1 MLQNS
6 RIQNSIAQ
14 TLVRQLSEKLHTK
27 VEIGKIHYKLFNT
40 IAIDDVYLEDQHQD
54 TLLYVKSL
62 DAHFNLW
69 KFFRGKYQFRSI
81 DLNQLHG
88 NIAIDT
94 TGKTNFDFIVQA
106 FKKPQ
111 GSKPTNIEFRIK
123 RFKLKNSSFRF
134 VDARQNQGNSQTF
147 NPKHLYL
154 TNINSD
160 IHLDIFHKDT
170 IKASINHLSAHE
182 ASGLTLKDLRTKF
195 SVSNKNIDIPYFD
208 LWMPKSKIH
217 FDSIRVDYA
226 TFSDLKNLNENVK
239 LKIPLRSSYLT
250 FSDLAAFVPAFA
262 NLNTKVD
269 AEIDISGRIS
279 SLKFNQIQLKFG
291 NSFVLNAKADFTG
304 LPNVDETFIYANIN
318 DLHFERYDLQDFI
331 AGLTKKPFVLPKE
344 LNQLGMVRYNGNI
357 SGFLNNLVAYGK
369 LRSNV
374 GTITTDILLQYN
386 TKSQHLAYNG
396 SIKSSNIQLNKILS
410 NNQFGLFSFNFNTKG
425 EKQANKNF
433 QGTIEADIPEFQW
446 NGYSYRDMKLK
457 GNYDGSGFDGT
468 FDVADENIDAHFTGI
483 VDMTKRLPV
492 FDFSLNLAKAN
503 LNALKLT
510 TKYSNANLSFDAR
523 TNMVGNSLDNLNGFV
538 LFNNIAFT
546 NRNRTLNAGK
556 IQFVSRTE
564 NNETYFLISSDYVN
578 GSISGNFIYSSLDQ
592 TFKR

>member
-318 DLHFERYDLQDFI
+318 EF
-331 AGLTKKPFVLPKE
+331 AGFYCRTYKKTIRVAKRIE
-344 LNQLGMVRYNGNI
+344 SIGNGE
-357 SGFLNNLVAYGK
+357 
-369 LRSNV
+369 
-374 GTITTDILLQYN
+374 
-386 TKSQHLAYNG
+386 
-396 SIKSSNIQLNKILS
+396 IQ
-410 NNQFGLFSFNFNTKG
+410 
-425 EKQANKNF
+425 
-433 QGTIEADIPEFQW
+433 W
-446 NGYSYRDMKLK
+446 
-457 GNYDGSGFDGT
+457 
-468 FDVADENIDAHFTGI
+468 
-483 VDMTKRLPV
+483 
-492 FDFSLNLAKAN
+492 
-503 LNALKLT
+503 
-510 TKYSNANLSFDAR
+510 
-523 TNMVGNSLDNLNGFV
+523 
-538 LFNNIAFT
+538 
-546 NRNRTLNAGK
+546 
-556 IQFVSRTE
+556 
-564 NNETYFLISSDYVN
+564 
-578 GSISGNFIYSSLDQ
+578 
-592 TFKR
+592 